1 MNQSNSSVAVIA
13 LIALLFAW
21 RPAVAQ
27 VSAHALVD
35 ASIQST
41 DRKPDLRKVERLSF
55 KVKLLNRDVV
65 EGEHDGEPYVVTMGA
80 GTITDDLSNGYRML
94 ETKNVD
100 SGALVSRQLTLGPAE
115 EFDVLSGGKVSSH
128 RAALSSPAW
137 ELRNPFR
144 ALRLA
149 DRAADLRQEPNTMLH
164 GARQEVVSFQLRGVH
179 VRVLLDARTKL
190 ITATEAEFAF
200 THTTSTD
207 IAYNAMGD
215 VTERTEFMLWEDTG
229 GLRYPTQW
237 DTYRNGVLLQTLTV
251 DDAPTLDAPWNPQV
265 SLAPDTLH
273 HVALLAATDLDRA
286 PLNQAILGAPDPHRG
301 IEEIAPGIVQ
311 IPGSWYTTLV
321 RQNDGIV
328 VIDAPISAGYS
339 AQVIAE
345 CQRRFPGMP
354 IKGVITSTAFFWH
367 VGGVRDAN
375 EDTLRRILA
384 ANRKLA
390 PDRLAL
396 HPTKPV
402 LRRVSDRTEIGK
414 GRNRIILMP
423 ISLATEPMLMTYI
436 PDAGI
441 LHTGEMIQPLG
452 PGGSFLHPE
461 SLLEIWDSVAAE
473 HLKVDR
479 LIGMHMS
486 PRPWGDLQAA
496 IAKAGT

>member
-1 MNQSNSSVAVIA
+1 
-13 LIALLFAW
+13 
-21 RPAVAQ
+21 
-27 VSAHALVD
+27 
-35 ASIQST
+35 
-41 DRKPDLRKVERLSF
+41 
-55 KVKLLNRDVV
+55 
-65 EGEHDGEPYVVTMGA
+65 
-80 GTITDDLSNGYRML
+80 
-94 ETKNVD
+94 
-100 SGALVSRQLTLGPAE
+100 
-115 EFDVLSGGKVSSH
+115 
-128 RAALSSPAW
+128 
-137 ELRNPFR
+137 
-144 ALRLA
+144 
-149 DRAADLRQEPNTMLH
+149 
-164 GARQEVVSFQLRGVH
+164 
-179 VRVLLDARTKL
+179 
-190 ITATEAEFAF
+190 
-200 THTTSTD
+200 
-207 IAYNAMGD
+207 MGD
-215 VTERTEFMLWEDTG
+215 VTERTEFMLWEGAG

-237 DTYRNGVLLQTLTV
+237 DTYRNDVLLQTLTI
-251 DDAPTLDAPWNPQV
+251 DDAPTLNASWSPQAT
-265 SLAPDTLH
+265 LAPDTLDQ
-273 HVALLAATDLDRA
+273 VDRLAAADVDRA

-301 IEEIAPGIVQ
+301 IEEIAPGVVQ

-321 RQNDGIV
+321 RQDDGIV

-354 IKGVITSTAFFWH
+354 IKAVITSTAFFWH
-367 VGGVRDAN
+367 VGGVREYAARHIPIYVRDAN

-390 PDRLAL
+390 PDRLAR

-414 GRNRIILMP
+414 GRNRIIVMP

-461 SLLEIWDSVAAE
+461 SLLEIRDSVVAE

-486 PRPWGDLQAA
+486 PRPWSDLEVA
-496 IAKAGT
+496 IAKAGV